1 MVRYRFSMIRRDSGN
16 NNAELFREWCLGS
29 SPFHSVILEQTVLF
43 RYSVFYEQSPLET
56 GDSDL
61 QLFTSFLLKETAIQ
75 SEINK

>member
-43 RYSVFYEQSPLET
+43 CSVFYEQFPVET

-61 QLFTSFLLKETAIQ
+61 QLFASFLLKETVIE

>member
-43 RYSVFYEQSPLET
+43 YSVFYEQFPVET

-61 QLFTSFLLKETAIQ
+61 QLFASFLLKETVIEC
-75 SEINK
+75 EINK

>member
-16 NNAELFREWCLGS
+16 NNAELFREWCPGS

-43 RYSVFYEQSPLET
+43 YSVFYEQFPVET

-61 QLFTSFLLKETAIQ
+61 QLFASFLLKETVIE